1 MDLNAAIRI
10 AIGPYLEEVKRL
22 REIVNSAP
30 ISPTYEIDRLPG
42 RRVFFHYVQTQ
53 DFTTTQDGT
62 RGSDMTFRVSQ
73 DGPFVMTHY
82 PVAMWR
88 STVPT
93 NATDFGLWRPVSTWP
108 SPTQDLGA
116 YRNVINL
123 SYELSDSGS
132 TRKFQD
138 GAMPPLFSRP
148 DDLKPLPCPT
158 LFKEN
163 STILFTP
170 VYEDIS
176 FGGGTATTTGR
187 LVVAIPGYRIITAVS
202 GNY

>member
-88 STVPT
+88 STVPVT
-93 NATDFGLWRPVSTWP
+93 STSSTHSTTASEKSLLPRPLSP
-108 SPTQDLGA
+108 SHQ
-116 YRNVINL
+116 
-123 SYELSDSGS
+123 
-132 TRKFQD
+132 
-138 GAMPPLFSRP
+138 
-148 DDLKPLPCPT
+148 
-158 LFKEN
+158 
-163 STILFTP
+163 
-170 VYEDIS
+170 
-176 FGGGTATTTGR
+176 
-187 LVVAIPGYRIITAVS
+187 
-202 GNY
+202 GN